1 MYQITCRFDRK
12 NHFIHVNLLG
22 FFLDSLEILE
32 CFCLSYTFLVNF
44 VHQRIL
50 LQSDICLEVIE
61 KRYKVIV
68 TLQVITTQIN
78 SLVVSSWY
86 LVHITKLKQVGI
98 FILIYYSCLSNKQV
112 GLKKQVGSKI
122 HPIRS
127 TGGQDGIFIRLHEN
141 QRVEW
146 IFFQKRIN
154 GHVCLLER

>member
-1 MYQITCRFDRK
+1 MKTQKKTLKSSIHYDTFFFQYCPPDQNHPKSHILFHKNGYLPNFYIMILLMYQITCRFDRK

-50 LQSDICLEVIE
+50 LQSDICLEIIE

-78 SLVVSSWY
+78 SLVVSSTY
-86 LVHITKLKQVGI
+86 
-98 FILIYYSCLSNKQV
+98 N
-112 GLKKQVGSKI
+112 
-122 HPIRS
+122 
-127 TGGQDGIFIRLHEN
+127 
-141 QRVEW
+141 
-146 IFFQKRIN
+146 
-154 GHVCLLER
+154 